1 MNFPRC
7 LVEQAESVPAGESQ
21 LGIDNML
28 AFTIP
33 VQNYSPALRTIVRK
47 SPQFGIH
54 RLKKTRPLTIVV
66 LLLRLCG
73 NATAE
78 QANTDYNAG
87 MHYSP
92 LTQITP
98 ANVKRLARAW
108 TYHTRE
114 RGRQF
119 ETLPVL
125 ANGLLYLTSQNCH
138 VIALEPETGKEVWNY
153 DPHVTRARDHRG
165 VSYWPGDAETAPRV
179 LVATGDA
186 RLIELDAKIGTVIS
200 SFGDNGV
207 VDLRIGVADQ
217 YPKSSYSITSP
228 PAIYRNLA
236 IIGPSTPEGPSH
248 GPSGDPRAFDIKTGK
263 LVWRFHTVPQ
273 PGEPGNETWGPDGWK
288 DRAGP
293 SLWGNITV
301 DSERGLVFLPIGNP
315 ADSWYGADR
324 KGTNLYANSVVALDA
339 ETGKMRWYLQMVH
352 HDIFDYDVTG
362 APTLVT
368 ATKNGK
374 DIPGIAEITKMGLL
388 FVLDREMGKPV
399 FGVEERLVPKSQVPG
414 EESWPTQPFPI
425 KPPPLARTTAITRDE
440 LSKRTP
446 EAEKYCAE
454 EFDKYIHGSLYTPFG
469 LQPVLTF
476 PGAMG
481 GGNWGGVSFDPNLSY
496 VFVNTSNMGAIGRMA
511 PSPPGSPMPY
521 RNESGYARFLD
532 NEQYPCQQPPWG
544 ELSAVSMKTGDIVWR
559 VPLGS
564 YDELE
569 AQGLNNW
576 GTPNT
581 GGSLATAG
589 GLVFIAATNDSRLRA
604 FNSRTGMEIWAA
616 RLDATGNA
624 TPMSYLGR
632 DGKQYVVIAAGGP
645 DHLRNVGDTS
655 KNNADAL
662 VAFAVSDRAVAE
674 PTSTTELSPTSRA
687 KGSSKPPVIS
697 APVVL
702 PQGKEK
708 QVLTKVCNKCHGLE
722 TFSKLRM
729 TRDEWR
735 LVVGDMVQRG
745 ATGSPDEIQTVVDY
759 LSKYLGQNSP
769 VSAGAKP

>member
-1 MNFPRC
+1 MRTP
-7 LVEQAESVPAGESQ
+7 LVA
-21 LGIDNML
+21 M
-28 AFTIP
+28 
-33 VQNYSPALRTIVRK
+33 
-47 SPQFGIH
+47 
-54 RLKKTRPLTIVV
+54 V
-66 LLLRLCG
+66 LLLVTCCG
-73 NATAE
+73 TSSAE
-78 QANTDYNAG
+78 EAKRNYNAA

-92 LTQITP
+92 LNQITP
-98 ANVKRLARAW
+98 ANVNRLARAW
-108 TYHTRE
+108 SFHTGE
-114 RGRQF
+114 KGRQF
-119 ETLPVL
+119 ETLPVY
-125 ANGLLYLTSQNCH
+125 ANGFLYITSQNCR

-165 VSYWPGDAETAPRV
+165 VAYWPGDAETAPR
-179 LVATGDA
+179 LILATGDA
-186 RLIELDAKIGTVIS
+186 RLIELDAKTGAVVS

-217 YPKSSYSITSP
+217 YPRSSYSVSSP

-236 IIGPSTPEGPSH
+236 IVGPSTPEGPSH

-301 DSERGLVFLPIGNP
+301 DAERGLVFLPTGNP

-339 ETGKMRWYLQMVH
+339 ATGKMRWYFQMVH

-362 APTLVT
+362 SPTLVT
-368 ATKNGK
+368 AKKDGKN
-374 DIPGIAEITKMGLL
+374 IPAIAEITKMGLL
-388 FVLDREMGKPV
+388 FVLDRETGKPV
-399 FGVEERLVPKSQVPG
+399 FGVEERPVPKSQVPG
-414 EESWPTQPFPI
+414 EESWPTQPFPV

-446 EAEKYCAE
+446 QAQQYCAE
-454 EFDKYIHGSLYTPFG
+454 QFDKYIHGSLYTPFG

-496 VFVNTSNMGAIGRMA
+496 VFVNTSNMGAIGHMA

-532 NEQYPCQQPPWG
+532 NEQYPCQQAPWG
-544 ELSAVSMKTGDIVWR
+544 ELSAVNTNTGDIAWR

-569 AQGLNNW
+569 AQGLRNW
-576 GTPNT
+576 GTPNA

-589 GLVFIAATNDSRLRA
+589 GLVFIGATNDSRFRA
-604 FNSRTGMEIWAA
+604 FNSRTGQEVWTA

-624 TPMSYLGR
+624 TPMSYVGR

-645 DHLRNVGDTS
+645 DHLRNVGNTS
-655 KNNADAL
+655 TNNADAL
-662 VAFAVSDRAVAE
+662 IAFALSDRE
-674 PTSTTELSPTSRA
+674 IPQTTSTTELTPTSQA
-687 KGSSKPPVIS
+687 KPLSKPPVTT

-702 PQGKEK
+702 PEGKEK
-708 QVLTKVCNKCHGLE
+708 QVLMKVCNKCHGIE

-729 TRDEWR
+729 TREEWR
-735 LVVGDMVQRG
+735 LFVGDMVQRG

-759 LSKYLGQNSP
+759 LSRYLGQNSP
-769 VSAGAKP
+769 VSAGSRP

>member
-1 MNFPRC
+1 M
-7 LVEQAESVPAGESQ
+7 
-21 LGIDNML
+21 
-28 AFTIP
+28 
-33 VQNYSPALRTIVRK
+33 
-47 SPQFGIH
+47 
-54 RLKKTRPLTIVV
+54 
-66 LLLRLCG
+66 LLLPFSFHG
-73 NATAE
+73 DSSAQ
-78 QANTDYNAG
+78 QANGDYNAG

-98 ANVKRLARAW
+98 ANVNRLARAW
-108 TYHTRE
+108 TFHTGE
-114 RGRQF
+114 KGRQF
-119 ETLPVL
+119 ETLPVV
-125 ANGLLYLTSQNCH
+125 AEGLLYITSQNCR
-138 VIALEPETGKEVWNY
+138 VIALEPETGKEVWKY

-165 VSYWPGDAETAPRV
+165 VSYWPGDAGTAPRI
-179 LVATGDA
+179 LLATGDA
-186 RLIELDAKIGTVIS
+186 RLIELDAKTGTVIP
-200 SFGDNGV
+200 SFGDSGI
-207 VDLRIGVADQ
+207 VDLRIGVADG
-217 YPKSSYSITSP
+217 YPQSSYSVSSP
-228 PAIYRNLA
+228 PAIYKNLA
-236 IIGPSTPEGPSH
+236 IVGPSTPEGPSH

-293 SLWGNITV
+293 SLWGNITI
-301 DSERGLVFLPIGNP
+301 DSERGLVFLPTGNP

-324 KGTNLYANSVVALDA
+324 KGTNLYANSLVALDA
-339 ETGKMRWYLQMVH
+339 GTGKMRWYFQMVH

-362 APTLVT
+362 SPTLVT
-368 ATKNGK
+368 AKKDGK
-374 DIPGIAEITKMGLL
+374 EIPAIAEITKMGLL
-388 FVLDREMGKPV
+388 FILDRETGKPV
-399 FGVEERLVPKSQVPG
+399 FGVEERPVPKSQVPG
-414 EESWPTQPFPI
+414 EESWPTQPFPM

-446 EAEKYCAE
+446 QAEKYCAE
-454 EFDKYIHGSLYTPFG
+454 QFDKYIHGSLYTPFG
-469 LQPVLTF
+469 LEPVLTF

-481 GGNWGGVSFDPNLSY
+481 GGNWGGVSFDPTLSY

-544 ELSAVSMKTGDIVWR
+544 ELSAVNTKTGDVAWR

-569 AQGLNNW
+569 ARGLKNW

-589 GLVFIAATNDSRLRA
+589 GLLFVAATNDSRFRA
-604 FNSRTGMEIWAA
+604 FDSRTGSEIWAA

-632 DGKQYVVIAAGGP
+632 DGKQYVVVAAGGP
-645 DHLRNVGDTS
+645 DHLRNVGNTS
-655 KNNADAL
+655 TNNADAL
-662 VAFAVSDRAVAE
+662 IAFAVSDHAVLE
-674 PTSTTELSPTSRA
+674 PTSTVQLTPTAQAR
-687 KGSSKPPVIS
+687 GLSKPPVIT

-702 PQGKEK
+702 PEGKEK
-708 QVLTKVCNKCHGLE
+708 QVLMKVCNKCHGLE

-745 ATGSPDEIQTVVDY
+745 ATGTSEEIQIVVDY
-759 LSKYLGQNSP
+759 LSRYLGQNSP
-769 VSAGAKP
+769 ISAGTEP